1 MAYAD
6 GAAHAK
12 GDDFG
17 LMLLLTELALLEGSD
32 AHEAAD
38 DQGWDPDQQL
48 PEEEEDDETPRKGR
62 NIRRREMV
70 ARRINKI
77 DPRAGNARSCGEMG
91 SNREVL
97 ARGEEAAGRRM
108 SIDGDDTTPRG
119 TPYRR
124 GERAGRRMSFGP
136 EEGGGSSRALP
147 REERASR
154 QTSFRSG
161 DLPSA
166 RRSSITSDEG
176 ASPLPRGGGRRRSSV
191 GVKPLEFGEADHG
204 RSSNSEP
211 GVRPS
216 RRRSSVSSPSLPA
229 LQQIHGD
236 SASPAP
242 PSDDEGQGSRLGRVR
257 HRSRA
262 ALGDADESESFW

>member
-1 MAYAD
+1 
-6 GAAHAK
+6 
-12 GDDFG
+12 
-17 LMLLLTELALLEGSD
+17 
-32 AHEAAD
+32 
-38 DQGWDPDQQL
+38 
-48 PEEEEDDETPRKGR
+48 
-62 NIRRREMV
+62 MV
-70 ARRINKI
+70 ARRVNKI
-77 DPRAGNARSCGEMG
+77 DPRAGNARSCGEVG

-124 GERAGRRMSFGP
+124 GERPGRRMSFGP

-147 REERASR
+147 
-154 QTSFRSG
+154 
-161 DLPSA
+161 SA
-166 RRSSITSDEG
+166 RRSSVTSDEG

-262 ALGDADESESFW
+262 ALGDADDRESFW